1 MFGITLPYSHISG
14 QSPHPHLQLSEL
26 SQPRLKSGQPVTFQY
41 LKARLNAMAKLNA
54 MQYPIVASAAIAV
67 PVTITFLVYFCLLSK
82 VTVNFGLASAVIVL

>member
-1 MFGITLPYSHISG
+1 
-14 QSPHPHLQLSEL
+14 
-26 SQPRLKSGQPVTFQY
+26 
-41 LKARLNAMAKLNA
+41 MAKLNA